1 MFIRNEAYVTA
12 HIPIESIPTLQR
24 ARGLLNISTQKTYQT
39 NTRLKNL
46 RQEGS
51 YRASFPRHSKG
62 NIETVIINT
71 AGGVTSGDKFTT
83 TITAHENSQISITT
97 QAAERIYRARD
108 TLMGE
113 IQTSLCLQKNAQ
125 LYWLPQETI
134 IFDGARLKRRLDV
147 DLHSSAKFLMVEP
160 LVFGR
165 EASGEKLLSGMLD
178 DRVSISSNG
187 QPIYIDRIK
196 LKQNIC
202 FVFDTIGTAFA
213 EVSASNYPIIFFDL
227 HQRNLPDFFIE
238 KIKER
243 CVYIDVNKV
252 DELSKNDIKDL
263 LINKKFN
270 YNALDSFSIE
280 NLKSNNDQID
290 VLKNYL

>member
-1 MFIRNEAYVTA
+1 MFIRNEAYVNA
-12 HIPIESIPTLQR
+12 HIPIESIPALQR
-24 ARGLLNISTQKTYQT
+24 ARGLLNISTQKAYQT

-83 TITAHENSQISITT
+83 TITAHESSQISITT

-108 TLMGE
+108 TLVGE

-134 IFDGARLKRRLDV
+134 LFDGARLKRRLDV

-196 LKQNIC
+196 LKDNITDQLMRPALANNSYA
-202 FVFDTIGTAFA
+202 VVSIVLAKPNAKLLLEPVRALLPQKAGASLLNDNILVVRMLAQDSHEMRTATF
-213 EVSASNYPIIFFDL
+213 PIL
-227 HQRNLPDFFIE
+227 TLLTHNTVP
-238 KIKER
+238 
-243 CVYIDVNKV
+243 
-252 DELSKNDIKDL
+252 KNWRL
-263 LINKKFN
+263 
-270 YNALDSFSIE
+270 
-280 NLKSNNDQID
+280 
-290 VLKNYL
+290 

>member
-1 MFIRNEAYVTA
+1 MTA
-12 HIPIESIPTLQR
+12 HIQIESIPTLQR
-24 ARGLLNISTQKTYQT
+24 ARGLLNISTQKAYQT

-83 TITAHENSQISITT
+83 TITAHESSQISITT

-108 TLMGE
+108 TLVGE

-134 IFDGARLKRRLDV
+134 LFDGARLKRRLDV

-196 LKQNIC
+196 LKDNITDQLMRPA
-202 FVFDTIGTAFA
+202 VANNSRAVVIIVLVKPNAKLLLEPVRALLPQKAGASLLNDNILVVRMLAQDSYEMRTATF
-213 EVSASNYPIIFFDL
+213 PIL
-227 HQRNLPDFFIE
+227 TLLTHNTVP
-238 KIKER
+238 
-243 CVYIDVNKV
+243 
-252 DELSKNDIKDL
+252 KNWRL
-263 LINKKFN
+263 
-270 YNALDSFSIE
+270 
-280 NLKSNNDQID
+280 
-290 VLKNYL
+290 

>member
-1 MFIRNEAYVTA
+1 MFIRNEAYVNA
-12 HIPIESIPTLQR
+12 HIPIESIPALQR
-24 ARGLLNISTQKTYQT
+24 ARGLLNISTQKAYQT
-39 NTRLKNL
+39 NTRLKKL

-97 QAAERIYRARD
+97 QAAERIYHARD
-108 TLMGE
+108 TLVGE

-134 IFDGARLKRRLDV
+134 LFDGARLKRRLDV

-196 LKQNIC
+196 LKDNITDQLMRPALAYNSHA
-202 FVFDTIGTAFA
+202 VVSIVLVKPNAKLLLEPVRALLPQKAGASLLNDNILVVRMLAQDSYEMRTATF
-213 EVSASNYPIIFFDL
+213 PIL
-227 HQRNLPDFFIE
+227 TLLTHNTVP
-238 KIKER
+238 
-243 CVYIDVNKV
+243 
-252 DELSKNDIKDL
+252 KNWRL
-263 LINKKFN
+263 
-270 YNALDSFSIE
+270 
-280 NLKSNNDQID
+280 
-290 VLKNYL
+290 

>member
-1 MFIRNEAYVTA
+1 MFIRNEAHVTV

-24 ARGLLNISTQKTYQT
+24 ARGLLNISTQKAYQT

-108 TLMGE
+108 TLVGE

-134 IFDGARLKRRLDV
+134 LFDGARLKRRLDV

-196 LKQNIC
+196 LKDNITDQLMRPALANNSHA
-202 FVFDTIGTAFA
+202 VVSIVLVKPNAKLLLEPVRALLPQKAGASLLNDNILVVRMLAQDSYEMRTATF
-213 EVSASNYPIIFFDL
+213 PIL
-227 HQRNLPDFFIE
+227 TLLTHNTVP
-238 KIKER
+238 
-243 CVYIDVNKV
+243 
-252 DELSKNDIKDL
+252 KNWRL
-263 LINKKFN
+263 
-270 YNALDSFSIE
+270 
-280 NLKSNNDQID
+280 
-290 VLKNYL
+290 

>member
-24 ARGLLNISTQKTYQT
+24 ARGLLNISTQKAYQT

-83 TITAHENSQISITT
+83 TITAHESSQISITT

-108 TLMGE
+108 TLVGE

-134 IFDGARLKRRLDV
+134 LFDGARLKRRLDV

-196 LKQNIC
+196 LKDNITDQLMRPALANNSHA
-202 FVFDTIGTAFA
+202 VVSIVLVKPNAKLLLEPVRALLPQKAGASLLNDNILVVRMLAQDSYEMRTATF
-213 EVSASNYPIIFFDL
+213 PIL
-227 HQRNLPDFFIE
+227 TLLTHNTVP
-238 KIKER
+238 
-243 CVYIDVNKV
+243 
-252 DELSKNDIKDL
+252 KNWRL
-263 LINKKFN
+263 
-270 YNALDSFSIE
+270 
-280 NLKSNNDQID
+280 
-290 VLKNYL
+290 

>member
-1 MFIRNEAYVTA
+1 MFIPNEAYVNA
-12 HIPIESIPTLQR
+12 HIPIGSIPALQR
-24 ARGLLNISTQKTYQT
+24 ARGLLNISTQKAYQT

-71 AGGVTSGDKFTT
+71 AGGVTSGDKFTA
-83 TITAHENSQISITT
+83 TITAHESSQISITT

-108 TLMGE
+108 TLVGE

-134 IFDGARLKRRLDV
+134 LFDGARLKRRLDV

-196 LKQNIC
+196 LKDNITDQLMRPALANNSHA
-202 FVFDTIGTAFA
+202 VVSIVLAKPNAKLLLEPVRALLPQKAGASLLNDNILVVRMLAQDSHEMRTATF
-213 EVSASNYPIIFFDL
+213 PIL
-227 HQRNLPDFFIE
+227 TLLTHNTVP
-238 KIKER
+238 
-243 CVYIDVNKV
+243 
-252 DELSKNDIKDL
+252 KNWRL
-263 LINKKFN
+263 
-270 YNALDSFSIE
+270 
-280 NLKSNNDQID
+280 
-290 VLKNYL
+290 

>member
-1 MFIRNEAYVTA
+1 MFIRNEAYVNA
-12 HIPIESIPTLQR
+12 HIPIESIPALQR
-24 ARGLLNISTQKTYQT
+24 ARGLLNISTQKAYQT

-108 TLMGE
+108 TLVGE

-134 IFDGARLKRRLDV
+134 LFDGARLKRRLDV

-196 LKQNIC
+196 LKDNITDQLMRPALANNSHA
-202 FVFDTIGTAFA
+202 VVSIVLAKPNAKLLLEPVRALLPQKAGASILNDNILVVRMLAQDSHEMRTATF
-213 EVSASNYPIIFFDL
+213 PIL
-227 HQRNLPDFFIE
+227 TLLTHNTVP
-238 KIKER
+238 
-243 CVYIDVNKV
+243 
-252 DELSKNDIKDL
+252 KNWRL
-263 LINKKFN
+263 
-270 YNALDSFSIE
+270 
-280 NLKSNNDQID
+280 
-290 VLKNYL
+290 

>member
-1 MFIRNEAYVTA
+1 MFIRNEAYVNA
-12 HIPIESIPTLQR
+12 HISIESIPTLQR
-24 ARGLLNISTQKTYQT
+24 ARGLLNISTQKAYQT

-83 TITAHENSQISITT
+83 TITAHESSQISITT

-108 TLMGE
+108 TLVGE

-134 IFDGARLKRRLDV
+134 LFDGARLKRRLDV

-196 LKQNIC
+196 LKDNITDQLMRPALANNSYA
-202 FVFDTIGTAFA
+202 VVSIVLAKPNAKLLLEPVRALLPQKAGASLLNDNILVVRMLAQDSHEMRTATF
-213 EVSASNYPIIFFDL
+213 PIL
-227 HQRNLPDFFIE
+227 TLLTHNTVP
-238 KIKER
+238 
-243 CVYIDVNKV
+243 
-252 DELSKNDIKDL
+252 KNWRL
-263 LINKKFN
+263 
-270 YNALDSFSIE
+270 
-280 NLKSNNDQID
+280 
-290 VLKNYL
+290 

>member
-1 MFIRNEAYVTA
+1 MTA
-12 HIPIESIPTLQR
+12 HIPIESIPALQR
-24 ARGLLNISTQKTYQT
+24 ARGLLNISTQKAYQT

-83 TITAHENSQISITT
+83 TITAHESSQISITT

-108 TLMGE
+108 TLVGE

-134 IFDGARLKRRLDV
+134 LFDGARLKRRLDV

-196 LKQNIC
+196 LKDNITDQLMRPALANNSHA
-202 FVFDTIGTAFA
+202 VVSIVLAKPNAKLLLEPVRALLSQKAGASLLNDNILVVRMLAQDSHEMRTATF
-213 EVSASNYPIIFFDL
+213 PIL
-227 HQRNLPDFFIE
+227 TLLTHNTVP
-238 KIKER
+238 
-243 CVYIDVNKV
+243 
-252 DELSKNDIKDL
+252 KNWRL
-263 LINKKFN
+263 
-270 YNALDSFSIE
+270 
-280 NLKSNNDQID
+280 
-290 VLKNYL
+290 

>member
-1 MFIRNEAYVTA
+1 MFIRNEAYVNA
-12 HIPIESIPTLQR
+12 HIPIESIPALQR
-24 ARGLLNISTQKTYQT
+24 ARGLLNISTQKAYQT

-97 QAAERIYRARD
+97 QAAERIYHARD
-108 TLMGE
+108 TLVGE

-134 IFDGARLKRRLDV
+134 LFDGARLKRRLDV

-196 LKQNIC
+196 LKDNITDQLMRPALANNSHA
-202 FVFDTIGTAFA
+202 VVSIVLVKPNAKLLLEPVRALLPQKAGASLLNDNILVVRMLAQDSYEMRTATF
-213 EVSASNYPIIFFDL
+213 PIL
-227 HQRNLPDFFIE
+227 TLLTHNTVP
-238 KIKER
+238 
-243 CVYIDVNKV
+243 
-252 DELSKNDIKDL
+252 KNWRL
-263 LINKKFN
+263 
-270 YNALDSFSIE
+270 
-280 NLKSNNDQID
+280 
-290 VLKNYL
+290 

>member
-1 MFIRNEAYVTA
+1 MTA

-24 ARGLLNISTQKTYQT
+24 ARGLLNISTQKAYQT

-51 YRASFPRHSKG
+51 YRASFPRHSKS

-83 TITAHENSQISITT
+83 TITAHESSQISITT

-108 TLMGE
+108 ALVGE

-134 IFDGARLKRRLDV
+134 LFDGARLKRRLDV
-147 DLHSSAKFLMVEP
+147 DLHSSAKFLMFEP

-196 LKQNIC
+196 LKDNITDQLMRPALANNSHA
-202 FVFDTIGTAFA
+202 VVSIVLVKPNAKLLLEPVRALLPQKAGASLLNHNILVVRMLAQDSHEMRTATF
-213 EVSASNYPIIFFDL
+213 PIL
-227 HQRNLPDFFIE
+227 TLLTHNTVP
-238 KIKER
+238 
-243 CVYIDVNKV
+243 
-252 DELSKNDIKDL
+252 KNWRL
-263 LINKKFN
+263 
-270 YNALDSFSIE
+270 
-280 NLKSNNDQID
+280 
-290 VLKNYL
+290 

>member
-24 ARGLLNISTQKTYQT
+24 ARGLLNISTQKAYQT

-51 YRASFPRHSKG
+51 YRASFPRHSKS

-71 AGGVTSGDKFTT
+71 AGGITSGDKFTT
-83 TITAHENSQISITT
+83 TITAHESSQISITT

-108 TLMGE
+108 TLVGE

-134 IFDGARLKRRLDV
+134 LFDGARLKRRLDV

-196 LKQNIC
+196 LKDNISDQLMRPALANNSYA
-202 FVFDTIGTAFA
+202 VVSIVLAKPNAKLLLEPVRALLPQKAGASLLNDNILVVRMLAQDSHEMRTATF
-213 EVSASNYPIIFFDL
+213 PIL
-227 HQRNLPDFFIE
+227 TLLTHNTVP
-238 KIKER
+238 
-243 CVYIDVNKV
+243 
-252 DELSKNDIKDL
+252 KNWRL
-263 LINKKFN
+263 
-270 YNALDSFSIE
+270 
-280 NLKSNNDQID
+280 
-290 VLKNYL
+290 

>member
-12 HIPIESIPTLQR
+12 HIQIESIPTLQR
-24 ARGLLNISTQKTYQT
+24 ARGLLNISTQKAYQT

-71 AGGVTSGDKFTT
+71 AGGVTSGDKFTA
-83 TITAHENSQISITT
+83 TITAHESSQISITT

-108 TLMGE
+108 TLVGE

-134 IFDGARLKRRLDV
+134 LFDGARLKRRLDV

-196 LKQNIC
+196 LKDNITDQLMRPALANNSHA
-202 FVFDTIGTAFA
+202 VVSIVLVKPNAKLLLEPVRALLPQKAGASLLNDNILVVRMLAQDSYEMRTATF
-213 EVSASNYPIIFFDL
+213 PIL
-227 HQRNLPDFFIE
+227 TLLTHNTVP
-238 KIKER
+238 
-243 CVYIDVNKV
+243 
-252 DELSKNDIKDL
+252 KNWRL
-263 LINKKFN
+263 
-270 YNALDSFSIE
+270 
-280 NLKSNNDQID
+280 
-290 VLKNYL
+290 

>member
-1 MFIRNEAYVTA
+1 MFIRNEAYVNA
-12 HIPIESIPTLQR
+12 HIPIESIPALQR
-24 ARGLLNISTQKTYQT
+24 ARGLLNISTQKAYQT

-83 TITAHENSQISITT
+83 TITAHESSQISITT

-108 TLMGE
+108 TLVGE

-134 IFDGARLKRRLDV
+134 LFDGARLKRRLDV

-196 LKQNIC
+196 LKDNITDQLMRPALANNSRA
-202 FVFDTIGTAFA
+202 VVSIILVKPNAKLLLEPVRALLPQKAGASLLNDNILVVRMLAQDSHEMRTATF
-213 EVSASNYPIIFFDL
+213 PIL
-227 HQRNLPDFFIE
+227 TLLTHNTVP
-238 KIKER
+238 
-243 CVYIDVNKV
+243 
-252 DELSKNDIKDL
+252 KNWKL
-263 LINKKFN
+263 
-270 YNALDSFSIE
+270 
-280 NLKSNNDQID
+280 
-290 VLKNYL
+290 

>member
-1 MFIRNEAYVTA
+1 MTA

-24 ARGLLNISTQKTYQT
+24 ARGLLNISTQKAYQT

-108 TLMGE
+108 TLVGE

-134 IFDGARLKRRLDV
+134 LFDGARLKRRLDV

-196 LKQNIC
+196 LKDNITDQLMRPALANNSHA
-202 FVFDTIGTAFA
+202 VVSIVLVKPNAKLLLEPVRALLPQKAGASLLNDNILVVRMLAQDSHEMRTATF
-213 EVSASNYPIIFFDL
+213 PIL
-227 HQRNLPDFFIE
+227 TLLTHNTVP
-238 KIKER
+238 
-243 CVYIDVNKV
+243 
-252 DELSKNDIKDL
+252 KNWRL
-263 LINKKFN
+263 
-270 YNALDSFSIE
+270 
-280 NLKSNNDQID
+280 
-290 VLKNYL
+290 

>member
-1 MFIRNEAYVTA
+1 M
-12 HIPIESIPTLQR
+12 
-24 ARGLLNISTQKTYQT
+24 
-39 NTRLKNL
+39 
-46 RQEGS
+46 
-51 YRASFPRHSKG
+51 
-62 NIETVIINT
+62 IINT

-83 TITAHENSQISITT
+83 TITAHESSQISITT

-108 TLMGE
+108 TLVGE

-196 LKQNIC
+196 LKDNITDQLMRPALANNSHA
-202 FVFDTIGTAFA
+202 VVSIVLVKPTAKLLLEPVRA
-213 EVSASNYPIIFFDL
+213 LLPQKAGASLLNDNILVVRMLAQDSHEMRTATFPIL
-227 HQRNLPDFFIE
+227 ALLTHNTVP
-238 KIKER
+238 
-243 CVYIDVNKV
+243 
-252 DELSKNDIKDL
+252 KNWRL
-263 LINKKFN
+263 
-270 YNALDSFSIE
+270 
-280 NLKSNNDQID
+280 
-290 VLKNYL
+290 

>member
-24 ARGLLNISTQKTYQT
+24 ARGLLNISTQKAYQT

-83 TITAHENSQISITT
+83 TITAHESSQISITT

-108 TLMGE
+108 TLVGE

-134 IFDGARLKRRLDV
+134 LFDGARLKRRLDV

-196 LKQNIC
+196 LKDNITDQLMRPALANNSHA
-202 FVFDTIGTAFA
+202 VVSIVLAKPNAKLLLEPVRALLPQKAGASLLNDNILVVRMLAQDSYEMRTATF
-213 EVSASNYPIIFFDL
+213 PIL
-227 HQRNLPDFFIE
+227 TLLTHNTVP
-238 KIKER
+238 
-243 CVYIDVNKV
+243 
-252 DELSKNDIKDL
+252 KNWRL
-263 LINKKFN
+263 
-270 YNALDSFSIE
+270 
-280 NLKSNNDQID
+280 
-290 VLKNYL
+290 

>member
-24 ARGLLNISTQKTYQT
+24 ARGLLNISTQKAYQT

-83 TITAHENSQISITT
+83 TITAHESSQISITT

-108 TLMGE
+108 TLVGE
-113 IQTSLCLQKNAQ
+113 IQTSLCLEKNAQ

-134 IFDGARLKRRLDV
+134 LFDGARLKRRLDV

-196 LKQNIC
+196 LKDNIT
-202 FVFDTIGTAFA
+202 DQLMRPAL
-213 EVSASNYPIIFFDL
+213 ASNSHAVVSIVLVKPNAKLLLEPVRALLPQKAGASLLNDNILVVRMLAQDSHEMRTATFPIL
-227 HQRNLPDFFIE
+227 TLLTHNTVP
-238 KIKER
+238 
-243 CVYIDVNKV
+243 
-252 DELSKNDIKDL
+252 KNWRL
-263 LINKKFN
+263 
-270 YNALDSFSIE
+270 
-280 NLKSNNDQID
+280 
-290 VLKNYL
+290 

>member
-1 MFIRNEAYVTA
+1 MFIRNEAYVNA
-12 HIPIESIPTLQR
+12 HIPIESIPALQR
-24 ARGLLNISTQKTYQT
+24 ARGLLNISTQKAYQT

-83 TITAHENSQISITT
+83 TITAHESSQISITT

-108 TLMGE
+108 TLVGE

-134 IFDGARLKRRLDV
+134 LFDGARLKRRLDV

-196 LKQNIC
+196 LKDNITDQLMRPALANNSHA
-202 FVFDTIGTAFA
+202 VVSIVLVKPNAKLLLEPVRALLPQKAGASLLNDNILVVRMLAQDSHEMRTATF
-213 EVSASNYPIIFFDL
+213 PIL
-227 HQRNLPDFFIE
+227 TLLTHNTVP
-238 KIKER
+238 
-243 CVYIDVNKV
+243 
-252 DELSKNDIKDL
+252 KNWRL
-263 LINKKFN
+263 
-270 YNALDSFSIE
+270 
-280 NLKSNNDQID
+280 
-290 VLKNYL
+290 

>member
-24 ARGLLNISTQKTYQT
+24 ARGLLNISTQKAYQT

-83 TITAHENSQISITT
+83 TITAHESSQISITT

-108 TLMGE
+108 TLVGE

-134 IFDGARLKRRLDV
+134 LFDGARLKRRLDV

-196 LKQNIC
+196 LKDNIT
-202 FVFDTIGTAFA
+202 DQLMRPAL
-213 EVSASNYPIIFFDL
+213 ASNSHAVVSIVLVKPNAKLLLEPVRALLPQKAGASLLNDNILVVRMLAQDSHEMRTATFPIL
-227 HQRNLPDFFIE
+227 TLLTHNTVP
-238 KIKER
+238 
-243 CVYIDVNKV
+243 
-252 DELSKNDIKDL
+252 KNWRL
-263 LINKKFN
+263 
-270 YNALDSFSIE
+270 
-280 NLKSNNDQID
+280 
-290 VLKNYL
+290 

>member
-1 MFIRNEAYVTA
+1 MFIRNEAYVNA
-12 HIPIESIPTLQR
+12 HIPIESIPALQR
-24 ARGLLNISTQKTYQT
+24 ARGLLNISTQKAYQT

-83 TITAHENSQISITT
+83 TITAHESSQISITT

-108 TLMGE
+108 TLVGE

-134 IFDGARLKRRLDV
+134 LFDGARLKRRLDV

-178 DRVSISSNG
+178 DGLSITSNG

-196 LKQNIC
+196 LKDNITDQLMRPALANNSHA
-202 FVFDTIGTAFA
+202 VVSIVLVKPNAKLLLEPVRALLPQKAGASLLNDNILVVRMLAQDSHEMRTATF
-213 EVSASNYPIIFFDL
+213 PIL
-227 HQRNLPDFFIE
+227 TLLTHNTVP
-238 KIKER
+238 
-243 CVYIDVNKV
+243 
-252 DELSKNDIKDL
+252 KNWRL
-263 LINKKFN
+263 
-270 YNALDSFSIE
+270 
-280 NLKSNNDQID
+280 
-290 VLKNYL
+290 

>member
-1 MFIRNEAYVTA
+1 MFIRNEAYVNA
-12 HIPIESIPTLQR
+12 HIPIESIPALQR
-24 ARGLLNISTQKTYQT
+24 ARGLLNISTQKAYQT

-51 YRASFPRHSKG
+51 YRASFPRHSKS

-83 TITAHENSQISITT
+83 TITAHESSQISITT

-108 TLMGE
+108 TLVGE

-134 IFDGARLKRRLDV
+134 LFDGARLKRRLDV

-196 LKQNIC
+196 LKDNITDQLMRPALANNSHA
-202 FVFDTIGTAFA
+202 VVSIVLVKPNAKLLLEPVRALLPQKAGASLLNDNILVVRMLAQDSYEMRTATF
-213 EVSASNYPIIFFDL
+213 PIL
-227 HQRNLPDFFIE
+227 TLLTHNTVP
-238 KIKER
+238 
-243 CVYIDVNKV
+243 
-252 DELSKNDIKDL
+252 KNWRL
-263 LINKKFN
+263 
-270 YNALDSFSIE
+270 
-280 NLKSNNDQID
+280 
-290 VLKNYL
+290 

>member
-1 MFIRNEAYVTA
+1 MIIRNEAYVTA

-51 YRASFPRHSKG
+51 YRAFFPRHSKG

-83 TITAHENSQISITT
+83 TITAHESSQISITT

-108 TLMGE
+108 TLVGE

-134 IFDGARLKRRLDV
+134 LFDGARLKRRLDV

-196 LKQNIC
+196 LKDNITDQLMRPALANNSHA
-202 FVFDTIGTAFA
+202 VVSIVLVKPNAKLLLEPVRALLPQKAGASLLNDNILVVRMLAQDSHEMRTATF
-213 EVSASNYPIIFFDL
+213 PIL
-227 HQRNLPDFFIE
+227 TLLTHNTVP
-238 KIKER
+238 
-243 CVYIDVNKV
+243 
-252 DELSKNDIKDL
+252 KNWRL
-263 LINKKFN
+263 
-270 YNALDSFSIE
+270 
-280 NLKSNNDQID
+280 
-290 VLKNYL
+290 

>member
-1 MFIRNEAYVTA
+1 MFIRNEAYVTV

-24 ARGLLNISTQKTYQT
+24 ARGLLNISTQKAYQT

-108 TLMGE
+108 TLVGE

-134 IFDGARLKRRLDV
+134 LFDGARLKRRLDV

-196 LKQNIC
+196 LKDNITDQLMRPALANNSHA
-202 FVFDTIGTAFA
+202 VVSIVLVKPNAKLLLEPVRALLPQKAGASLLNDNILVVRMLAQDSYEMRTATF
-213 EVSASNYPIIFFDL
+213 PIL
-227 HQRNLPDFFIE
+227 TLLTHNTVP
-238 KIKER
+238 
-243 CVYIDVNKV
+243 
-252 DELSKNDIKDL
+252 KNWRL
-263 LINKKFN
+263 
-270 YNALDSFSIE
+270 
-280 NLKSNNDQID
+280 
-290 VLKNYL
+290 

>member
-1 MFIRNEAYVTA
+1 MTA

-24 ARGLLNISTQKTYQT
+24 ARGLLNISTQKAYQT

-51 YRASFPRHSKG
+51 YRASFPGHSKG

-83 TITAHENSQISITT
+83 TITAHESSQISITT

-108 TLMGE
+108 TLVGE

-134 IFDGARLKRRLDV
+134 LFDGARLKRRLDV

-196 LKQNIC
+196 LKDNITDQLMRPALANNSHA
-202 FVFDTIGTAFA
+202 V
-213 EVSASNYPIIFFDL
+213 VSIVLVKPNAKLLLEPVRALLPQKAGASLLNDNILVVRMLAQDSHEMRTSTFPIL
-227 HQRNLPDFFIE
+227 TLLTHNTVP
-238 KIKER
+238 
-243 CVYIDVNKV
+243 
-252 DELSKNDIKDL
+252 KNWRL
-263 LINKKFN
+263 
-270 YNALDSFSIE
+270 
-280 NLKSNNDQID
+280 
-290 VLKNYL
+290 

>member
-1 MFIRNEAYVTA
+1 MFIRNEAHVTV

-24 ARGLLNISTQKTYQT
+24 ARGLLNISTQKAYQT
-39 NTRLKNL
+39 NTRLKKL

-108 TLMGE
+108 TLVGE

-196 LKQNIC
+196 LKDNITDQLMRPALAYNSHA
-202 FVFDTIGTAFA
+202 VVSIVLVKPNAKLLLEPVRALLPQKAGASLLNDNILVVRMLAQDSYEMRTATF
-213 EVSASNYPIIFFDL
+213 PIL
-227 HQRNLPDFFIE
+227 TLLTHNTVP
-238 KIKER
+238 
-243 CVYIDVNKV
+243 
-252 DELSKNDIKDL
+252 KNWRL
-263 LINKKFN
+263 
-270 YNALDSFSIE
+270 
-280 NLKSNNDQID
+280 
-290 VLKNYL
+290 